1 MEKIQWNKF
10 LQNKHI
16 LRLGIILFTGI
27 LLLCL
32 GGSPQ
37 KEKGKSENTPVPDGQ
52 PYAETERRLERI
64 LSEIQGV
71 GDVSVM
77 ITYDG
82 TGKREYLTDVSR
94 TQQREEV
101 KSNTSE
107 NYTAVL
113 PKDSPVIEKEVYPKV
128 RGVVAVCEGAGST
141 SVHEQVFMA
150 IKAALDVEEHRI
162 GVFAK

>member
-16 LRLGIILFTGI
+16 LRIGIILFTGI
-27 LLLCL
+27 LLLVL
-32 GGSPQ
+32 GGTPK
-37 KEKGKSENTPVPDGQ
+37 KENASNQDTQLPDGQ

-64 LSEIQGV
+64 LSEIKGV
-71 GDVSVM
+71 GAVRVM

-82 TGKREYLTDVSR
+82 TGQREYLTDVSR
-94 TQQREEV
+94 SQQREEN
-101 KSNTSE
+101 KSNMSE

-113 PKDSPVIEKEVYPKV
+113 PKDNPVIEKEVYPKV
-128 RGVVAVCEGAGST
+128 RGVVAVCEGADNT
-141 SVHEQVFMA
+141 AVREQVFMA

-162 GVFAK
+162 GVFVK